1 MAHLM
6 LFDAALPPEAV
17 AGLYSAYQA
26 NASSGKAAALGGGS
40 ALFVGGLH
48 IHIARNIPLH
58 LL

>member
-1 MAHLM
+1 M